1 MAPFAAIKVP
11 CSLPNDNL
19 YHAPLRYSTQP
30 PFGHFWS
37 PLLGPISWSTH
48 TRQPPPHSARRA
60 CRRTQPCTNAIHSQL
75 APTRRTCRDRTSRAK
90 NRDQFVISRPR
101 DHESP
106 HTAAEGRRARGGA
119 ARAQKRRI
127 TQRTISINPNR
138 SPHTFVMA
146 LDNTQRPMASPGP
159 GHAARLDT
167 CVRACESSYSQ
178 PQLPA
183 QPNPAQ
189 PSAPRPTAARRAATE
204 GVRRE

>member
-1 MAPFAAIKVP
+1 MPHKNQTINTTCKYRHTIPPRKKESHNQNKSKYTGSIPGNAAHCP
-11 CSLPNDNL
+11 RDHTS
-19 YHAPLRYSTQP
+19 RTQP
-30 PFGHFWS
+30 PQRGAAR
-37 PLLGPISWSTH
+37 GAGGCAAYTH
-48 TRQPPPHSARRA
+48 TRS
-60 CRRTQPCTNAIHSQL
+60 
-75 APTRRTCRDRTSRAK
+75 
-90 NRDQFVISRPR
+90 
-101 DHESP
+101 
-106 HTAAEGRRARGGA
+106 GA
-119 ARAQKRRI
+119 SRI

-138 SPHTFVMA
+138 SPHTFAMA

-167 CVRACESSYSQ
+167 CVRACESLYSQ